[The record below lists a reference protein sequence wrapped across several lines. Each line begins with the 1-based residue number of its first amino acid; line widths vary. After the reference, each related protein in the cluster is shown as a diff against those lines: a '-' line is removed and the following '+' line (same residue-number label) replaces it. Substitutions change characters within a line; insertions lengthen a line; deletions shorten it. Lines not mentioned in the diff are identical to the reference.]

1 MTELI
6 TRLRPHVGHGCFAVV
21 QRGDLWE
28 LQLLVD
34 DVIVRQEPI
43 PSSFA
48 EALIEGVRCADG

>member
-1 MTELI
+1 MTERI
-6 TRLRPHVGHGCFAVV
+6 TRLRPHVRHGCFAVV
-21 QRGDLWE
+21 QCGNRWK

-48 EALIEGVRCADG
+48 EALLDGVGCAEG